1 MKKLNKISLAMGV
14 ALTATSTISLAGGFV
29 PITSTVIGTEAATTG
44 TLGATVSA
52 NTIVVTLG
60 SQYNQDNRLTF
71 TLQDGAT
78 FADSAYVLEQSKP
91 GANRTGSI
99 SDWVLV
105 TSPTVGSS
113 ELVFRLASTAVATT
127 NKYVLSG
134 STAVGQ
140 AVTIAVPALEA
151 GSEID
156 LDAEGE
162 DTIGI
167 FDNFDV
173 VELFGY
179 ANQFTAA
186 VETVADA
193 TVDVNDSRLT
203 FTGGADFDTI
213 GIEFSAATVGTGVNL
228 TDDDQV
234 DIVLSGDM
242 STIRSITMAT
252 GGDET
257 GTFAIDE
264 DAGTATLSV
273 SASDAFNSGAAKTS
287 GIITATVWGS
297 AALATRSFTVQ
308 ADLDFESETDK
319 NLVAENTSA
328 GQWDING
335 LQAKVSHL
343 SLNASGFISWL
354 KVVNEGD
361 AAAEI
366 TADIIWTL
374 ADGTEGSVTA
384 AALGSVDAGGIYTVS
399 EAAIVE
405 AMGSPTQ
412 LADVSMTVTVAGQVD
427 LVHLTAEKK
436 ASDGRL
442 PIPVYYNTTG
452 ANARSWVQ

>member
-14 ALTATSTISLAGGFV
+14 ALAATSTISQAGSFQT
-29 PITSTVIGTEAATTG
+29 ITSTVIGTEAATTG
-44 TLGATVSA
+44 TLSATVA
-52 NTIVVTLG
+52 ADTVVVELG
-60 SQYNQDNRLTF
+60 SQYNQDNRLTL

-78 FADSAYVLEQSKP
+78 FADSTYVLEQSVG
-91 GANRTGSI
+91 GAGIGDTSE
-99 SDWVLV
+99 WVLI
-105 TSPTVGSS
+105 TSPTAGAS
-113 ELVFRLASTAVATT
+113 ELVFRLASTAVDTT
-127 NKYVLSG
+127 NEFILSG
-134 STAVGQ
+134 SSVVGQ
-140 AVTIAVPALEA
+140 SVAVTVPALAA

-186 VETVADA
+186 VDTVADA
-193 TVDVNDSRLT
+193 TVDVNNGRLT
-203 FTGGADFDTI
+203 FTGSATTDTI
-213 GIEFSAATVGTGVNL
+213 AIDFSAATVGTGVTL
-228 TDDDQV
+228 TDADEV

-252 GGDET
+252 GGQDT
-257 GTFAIDE
+257 GTFTIDE

-273 SASDAFNSGAAKTS
+273 SASDAFNAGAANTS
-287 GIITATVWGS
+287 GVITATVWGS
-297 AALATRSFTVQ
+297 GALATRSFTVQ

-354 KVVNEGD
+354 KVVNEGT
-361 AAAEI
+361 ASAEI

-384 AALGSVDAGGIYTVS
+384 AALGSVDAGGVYTVS

-427 LVHLTAEKK
+427 LVHLVAEKK